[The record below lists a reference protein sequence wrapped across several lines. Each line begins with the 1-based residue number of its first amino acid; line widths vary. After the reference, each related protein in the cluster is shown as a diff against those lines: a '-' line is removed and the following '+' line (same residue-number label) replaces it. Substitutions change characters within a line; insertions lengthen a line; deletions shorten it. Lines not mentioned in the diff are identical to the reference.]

1 MAAKNTGKQV
11 KAEVATPA
19 APAAPAV
26 PTAAEVYKASIARQ
40 AETHAVITPRQAPF
54 CMRAIVGT
62 RAWALDH
69 AICQLHVEG
78 APINV
83 QSMIGRAQKLL
94 ESVGSPV
101 IATPGSHFSALTQ
114 RKFLVK
120 GANGYALTEHGIK
133 QAEACGAIKPAAPA
147 VPTARKPKGKK

>member
-1 MAAKNTGKQV
+1 MATKNTGKP
-11 KAEVATPA
+11 VAPPTPT
-19 APAAPAV
+19 PP
-26 PTAAEVYKASIARQ
+26 PTAAEVYKANVARQ
-40 AETHAVITPRQAPF
+40 AETHAVITQRPAPF
-54 CMRAIVGT
+54 CLRAGIGT
-62 RAWALDH
+62 RAWALDL
-69 AICQLHVEG
+69 AICELHAEG

-120 GANGYALTEHGIK
+120 GASGYALTEHGIK
-133 QAEACGAIKPAAPA
+133 QAEACGALKPAAPA
-147 VPTARKPKGKK
+147 PTARKPKGKK